1 MGRAGAGEASSSSN
15 MTRSDGWTPET
26 ASDAMTPCPDNP
38 LFWLC
43 GCVPSLLGL
52 PTRKATAPSSQSQSN
67 TIQRLATTPLPTA
80 RKPALTTM
88 ASVDDLLDELDD
100 LLSEPPASSSK
111 KPQPPKPSTPP
122 KYSSAAKANRATDD
136 LDALLADIDGPGPR
150 VQKQPAAPASAPSRS
165 AAAVGAFPGGSDDT
179 ATRMR
184 CSKCDHKVLRFVEK
198 QWAADADYMFF
209 RNFMPNVDKLSAKLK
224 PKDGYCA
231 FSCQCQWTTVELGAP
246 HGVSSW
252 FATRNL
258 D

>member
-1 MGRAGAGEASSSSN
+1 
-15 MTRSDGWTPET
+15 
-26 ASDAMTPCPDNP
+26 
-38 LFWLC
+38 
-43 GCVPSLLGL
+43 
-52 PTRKATAPSSQSQSN
+52 
-67 TIQRLATTPLPTA
+67 
-80 RKPALTTM
+80 M

-184 CSKCDHKVLRFVEK
+184 CSKCDHKVLRFVDK

-246 HGVSSW
+246 HGISSW

>member
-1 MGRAGAGEASSSSN
+1 
-15 MTRSDGWTPET
+15 
-26 ASDAMTPCPDNP
+26 
-38 LFWLC
+38 
-43 GCVPSLLGL
+43 
-52 PTRKATAPSSQSQSN
+52 
-67 TIQRLATTPLPTA
+67 
-80 RKPALTTM
+80 M

-100 LLSEPPASSSK
+100 LLSEPPPPPLPKSHSHQSHRHLQNIHPPQ
-111 KPQPPKPSTPP
+111 KPTEPP
-122 KYSSAAKANRATDD
+122 AD
-136 LDALLADIDGPGPR
+136 LS
-150 VQKQPAAPASAPSRS
+150 PAARRHRRAGPARAETARRAGLRAVAL

-184 CSKCDHKVLRFVEK
+184 CSKCDHKVLRFVDK

-246 HGVSSW
+246 HGISSW

>member
-1 MGRAGAGEASSSSN
+1 MDAGDRLRARRHMA
-15 MTRSDGWTPET
+15 
-26 ASDAMTPCPDNP
+26 PCPDP
-38 LFWLC
+38 VSSGLL
-43 GCVPSLLGL
+43 VLLGL
-52 PTRKATAPSSQSQSN
+52 PTLKATAEQPITGPRRSN
-67 TIQRLATTPLPTA
+67 GLRRQLHRYPTA

-184 CSKCDHKVLRFVEK
+184 CSKCDHKVLRFVDK

-246 HGVSSW
+246 HGISSW